1 LDKCKKKQKK
11 VEHKGEIRTEEG
23 DAWVYTCLK
32 RHSYFFVAFAVGKW
46 TQETCREMIFD
57 LARRVELLFGKKRV
71 QFFTDGNDD
80 YTYILPDYFKTENM
94 DYGQLI
100 KIREKGRVIRKE
112 KIIIFGSPDMEDI
125 ETTDVENFNSILRER
140 IGRLVRK
147 TKCFSKLKYRLKCCL
162 QLFLFYWNFMSE
174 IQRKVTPA
182 MIEGLSDRIWTW
194 HDFFYFV
201 INYP

>member
-1 LDKCKKKQKK
+1 
-11 VEHKGEIRTEEG
+11 
-23 DAWVYTCLK
+23 
-32 RHSYFFVAFAVGKW
+32 
-46 TQETCREMIFD
+46 MIFD

>member
-1 LDKCKKKQKK
+1 M
-11 VEHKGEIRTEEG
+11 
-23 DAWVYTCLK
+23 K
-32 RHSYFFVAFAVGKW
+32 RVSYFFVAFAVGKW
-46 TQETCREMIFD
+46 TQETCREMVFD
-57 LARRVELLFGKKRV
+57 LRTRVEIPFGEKRI

-80 YTYILPDYFKTENM
+80 YTYIFPNYFRIDNM

-112 KIIIFGSPDMEDI
+112 KRIIFGSPDLDDI

-147 TKCFSKLKYRLKCCL
+147 TKCFTKVKHRLKCSL

-174 IQRKVTPA
+174 IQRKTTPA
-182 MIEGLSDRIWTW
+182 MMEGISDRVWTW
-194 HDFFYFV
+194 DDFFYFT